1 MLTTGLVSLNV
12 HEALTFDGT
21 EIVLHP
27 DLFASDGLSTVN
39 SIGTTTSRHPS
50 NIRPASS
57 TGVSSSGSTAIPGV
71 GSSSIGQ
78 VATEASKDGSQPVT
92 AAASSLQP
100 SQQQQGAPILTT
112 TPSSETG
119 KLTWGTGGASIMS
132 QRRLE
137 VGDMIEI
144 RVWDPTPMRDRHQ
157 SPGGVSSV
165 FRKRGGA
172 SVQSNQSSGS
182 VSTEAQKSNT
192 TASKKGS
199 NHSTPSTLTSNQIPA
214 IPPRNTLDSVTS
226 NLSRK
231 MSTTTYSLS
240 ANSMQYS
247 EFSGSDQ
254 VHPISSKS
262 MALTASAET
271 ENVSTIEEMVMHDG
285 TSNSKN
291 DEMSAMASINTEVE
305 TNNEEGT
312 TKPLLTPP
320 SNSGKIFTMPATLGG
335 KPPVSSRGRS
345 NTSDIPRL
353 SIVNALPKP
362 PLQPR
367 ASTHGDRASTHG
379 DMNFAAYEARKRSS
393 KPIHTREISDM
404 TTDSMVHGLLQNF
417 PPHHPLQ
424 NNNNQQQHS
433 TSGNNHAD
441 FDVLGV
447 DFLDERGGQHGHV
460 GGGDDDDTE
469 ADDVLSIIGK
479 SHHMRFSF
487 VMLVT
492 EKTLTSLKG
501 SARTQVSMLRQ
512 VADLYKL
519 SSYDMVS
526 INRIEK
532 NDESAVLEAVSADF
546 VLFSMK
552 DQFIS
557 RGDMHAFQKALVG
570 TWVYEGQRLTEVA
583 RVSTLYLLLR
593 CFLRL
598 CWYRSSCCV
607 LFNFLYLRVS
617 KRIPGSFGMETNLRN
632 QGL

>member
-50 NIRPASS
+50 NIRPAAS
-57 TGVSSSGSTAIPGV
+57 TGGSAAIAGV
-71 GSSSIGQ
+71 GSIGQ
-78 VATEASKDGSQPVT
+78 VATEASKDAPQLAT
-92 AAASSLQP
+92 AIASSQQP
-100 SQQQQGAPILTT
+100 PPQQQGTPLLTT
-112 TPSSETG
+112 TPSAEAG

-172 SVQSNQSSGS
+172 SVQSNQSSAES

-199 NHSTPSTLTSNQIPA
+199 NNSTPSTLPSNQTPA
-214 IPPRNTLDSVTS
+214 IPPRNALDSVTS

-231 MSTTTYSLS
+231 MSTTTYSSS

-262 MALTASAET
+262 LALTASVEA
-271 ENVSTIEEMVMHDG
+271 ENVSTIEETVRDDG
-285 TSNSKN
+285 TSNSNN
-291 DEMSAMASINTEVE
+291 DETSAVGSSHTEVE
-305 TNNEEGT
+305 TNNNEET
-312 TKPLLTPP
+312 TKSLLTSP
-320 SNSGKIFTMPATLGG
+320 SNSGKNIFTMPATLGG

-353 SIVNALPKP
+353 SITNVLPKP

-417 PPHHPLQ
+417 PPHHPQQ
-424 NNNNQQQHS
+424 NTHSQQQHIS
-433 TSGNNHAD
+433 SSGSNHAD

-447 DFLDERGGQHGHV
+447 DFLDQRDGHHGQGGE
-460 GGGDDDDTE
+460 DDTE

-492 EKTLTSLKG
+492 ENTLTSLKG
-501 SARTQVSMLRQ
+501 SARTQISMLRQ

-557 RGDMHAFQKALVG
+557 RGDMHAFQKALIG

-583 RVSTLYLLLR
+583 RVSTLYLQLR
-593 CFLRL
+593 CFIRAYD
-598 CWYRSSCCV
+598 CTFAHAV
-607 LFNFLYLRVS
+607 
-617 KRIPGSFGMETNLRN
+617 I
-632 QGL
+632 